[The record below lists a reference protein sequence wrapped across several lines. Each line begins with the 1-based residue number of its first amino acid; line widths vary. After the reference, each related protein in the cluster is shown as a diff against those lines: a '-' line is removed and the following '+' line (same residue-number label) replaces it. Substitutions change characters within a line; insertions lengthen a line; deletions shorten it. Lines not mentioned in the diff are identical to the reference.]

1 MHSQQAR
8 CIEQMRDT
16 AGVLVQVSEAAHP
29 CGACGG
35 PTRVQKT
42 VRRHGKTLEHGE
54 FEARESVRV
63 CAGGCPHPRGYRVT
77 RRAVSLAQCIEPGR
91 VIGYDVMVWV
101 GLQRFVE
108 HRQRE
113 EIRAALEREHGIR
126 ISSGA
131 ISVLAARFADH
142 LQALHHARATARRA
156 ALERDG
162 GWPLHI
168 DATGENGRGTLL
180 VAYAGWRKWV
190 LGAWKIPSE
199 RADQILPPLQEVV
212 ARFGHPCAV
221 MRDLGRAMQQ
231 AAAELVAQWEEPIPI
246 LACHL
251 HFLRDVGND
260 LLDSSYGALRS
271 LFRRFKIRPALR
283 ALARDL
289 GGQLGPEIRRA
300 RQAVQQWQQG
310 DDGTQRL
317 PDGPAGLATVRAL
330 VQWVLDYAADA
341 TGDGMP
347 FDRPY
352 LDLYERCHQTQRALS
367 AFLQTPPADRTVC
380 RAARRL
386 QRILDPL
393 QRDLPCAPLVRQLQT
408 RTKLFDQLRDALR
421 LTSSRDTRRRAA
433 GAPTDSPS
441 QQVAELNDIR
451 AALERFTAALAEQRP
466 ARGPAQDTRKAIDL
480 ILGHLERHGD
490 YLWGHVIS
498 LPARAGGGIRLV
510 ERTNNLLEGFFHTVK
525 HAERRRSGRKILTSD
540 IECLPPA
547 AMLALNLTRADYVAT
562 LCGSL
567 ARLPQAFADLAERKR
582 TQALIHPTDKPT
594 QQTRPA
600 LAELASTSLPA
611 PDRKL
616 VRSEAM
622 TRCILN
628 AGGRAIRA
636 AVATAD

>member
-1 MHSQQAR
+1 
-8 CIEQMRDT
+8 MRDT
-16 AGVLVQVSEAAHP
+16 AGVLVQVIDAAYP

-42 VRRHGKTLEHGE
+42 VRRHGKTLEHGA

-63 CAGGCPHPRGYRVT
+63 CAGGCHHPLGNRVT

-91 VIGYDVMVWV
+91 VIGYDVMVLV
-101 GLQRFVE
+101 GLQRFAE

-113 EIRAALEREHGIR
+113 EIRTALEREHGIR
-126 ISSGA
+126 ISSGE

-142 LQALHHARATARRA
+142 LEALHHARATALRA
-156 ALERDG
+156 ELERDG

-168 DATGENGRGTLL
+168 DATGEDGRGTLL

-199 RADQILPPLQEVV
+199 RADQILPHLQEVV
-212 ARFGHPCAV
+212 ERFGRPCAV
-221 MRDLGRAMQQ
+221 MRDLGRAMKE
-231 AAAELVAQWEEPIPI
+231 AAADLVAQWEEPIPI

-260 LLDSSYGALRS
+260 LLDPPYGALRS
-271 LFRRFKIRPALR
+271 LFRRVKIRPALR
-283 ALARDL
+283 TLARDL
-289 GGQLGPEIRRA
+289 GRTLGPEISRA
-300 RQAVQQWQQG
+300 RQAVRQWQQCDAG
-310 DDGTQRL
+310 SQRL
-317 PDGPAGLATVRAL
+317 PDGQAGLATVRAL

-352 LDLYERCHQTQRALS
+352 LDLYERCHKTQRALA
-367 AFLQTPPADRTVC
+367 AFLQMPPSDRRVC
-380 RAARRL
+380 TAARRL
-386 QRILDPL
+386 QRILEPL
-393 QRDLPCAPLVRQLQT
+393 PRDLPFAPLVRQLKI

-421 LTSSRDTRRRAA
+421 LTSSRHPQRQAA

-451 AALERFTAALAEQRP
+451 AALDRFTAALAEQRP
-466 ARGPAQDTRKAIDL
+466 ARGPAHDTRNAIDL
-480 ILGHLERHGD
+480 ILDHLERHGD
-490 YLWGHVIS
+490 HLWGHVIS
-498 LPARAGGGIRLV
+498 LPAPAGGGIRLV

-540 IECLPPA
+540 MECLPPA

-567 ARLPQAFADLAERKR
+567 ARLPEAFADLDERKR
-582 TQALIHPTDKPT
+582 THALIHPTDPPT
-594 QQTRPA
+594 EPTRHA
-600 LAELASTSLPA
+600 LDELASTSLPA

-628 AGGRAIRA
+628 AGGRAIRTVA
-636 AVATAD
+636 TAVATAT

>member
-1 MHSQQAR
+1 
-8 CIEQMRDT
+8 MRDT
-16 AGVLVQVSEAAHP
+16 AGVLVQVSAAAAP

-63 CAGGCPHPRGYRVT
+63 CAGGCYHALGNRVT
-77 RRAVSLAQCIEPGR
+77 RRAVSLTQCIEPGR
-91 VIGYDVMVWV
+91 VIGYDVMVLV

-113 EIRAALEREHGIR
+113 EIRAGLEHEHGIR

-142 LQALHHARATARRA
+142 LDALHHARAAVLRA
-156 ALERDG
+156 ELERDG

-168 DATGENGRGTLL
+168 DATGEDGRGTLL

-199 RADQILPPLQEVV
+199 RADQILPYLQEVV
-212 ARFGHPCAV
+212 ERFGRPCAV
-221 MRDLGRAMQQ
+221 MRDLGRAMKQ
-231 AAAELVAQWEEPIPI
+231 AAADLVAQWEEPIPI

-260 LLDSSYGALRS
+260 LLDAPYGALRS
-271 LFRRFKIRPALR
+271 LFRRVKIRPALR
-283 ALARDL
+283 TLARDL
-289 GGQLGPEIRRA
+289 GCTLGPEITRA
-300 RQAVQQWQQG
+300 RHAVLQWQQC
-310 DDGTQRL
+310 DDGPQHL
-317 PDGPAGLATVRAL
+317 PDGQAGLATVRAL

-352 LDLYERCHQTQRALS
+352 LDLYERCHKTQRALA
-367 AFLQTPPADRTVC
+367 AFLRTPPADRKVY

-393 QRDLPCAPLVRQLQT
+393 QRDLPFAPIVRQLKT
-408 RTKLFDQLRDALR
+408 RSTLFDQLRDALR
-421 LTSSRDTRRRAA
+421 LTSSRDTQRRAA

-451 AALERFTAALAEQRP
+451 AALDRFTAALADQRP
-466 ARGPAQDTRKAIDL
+466 TRGPAQDTRKAIDL
-480 ILGHLERHGD
+480 ILDHLARHGD
-490 YLWGHVIS
+490 HLWGHVIS

-540 IECLPPA
+540 MECLPPA
-547 AMLALNLTRADYVAT
+547 AMLALNLTREDYVAT

-567 ARLPQAFADLAERKR
+567 AGLPQAFADLDERKR
-582 TQALIHPTDKPT
+582 THTRIRPTDQPT
-594 QQTRPA
+594 PQTRPA
-600 LAELASTSLPA
+600 LDELASTSLPA
-611 PDRKL
+611 LDRKL

-628 AGGRAIRA
+628 AGGRALRA
-636 AVATAD
+636 LATAD

>member
-1 MHSQQAR
+1 MRSQQAR

-16 AGVLVQVSEAAHP
+16 AGALVHVSEAAQP
-29 CGACGG
+29 CAACGG

-54 FEARESVRV
+54 FEARETVRV
-63 CAGGCPHPRGYRVT
+63 CAGGCHHPPGNRVT
-77 RRAVSLAQCIEPGR
+77 RRAVSLAQRIEPGR
-91 VIGYDVMVWV
+91 VIGHDVVVFV

-113 EIRAALEREHGIR
+113 EIRAALERQHGIR
-126 ISSGA
+126 ISTGEV
-131 ISVLAARFADH
+131 SVLTARFADY
-142 LQALHHARATARRA
+142 LEALHRARATALRA
-156 ALERDG
+156 TLEHDG

-168 DATGENGRGTLL
+168 DATGEDGRGTLL

-199 RADQILPPLQEVV
+199 CADQILPHLQDVV
-212 ARFGHPCAV
+212 GRFGRPCAV
-221 MRDLGRAMQQ
+221 MRDLGHAMKQ
-231 AAAELVAQWEEPIPI
+231 AAADLVAQWEKPVPI

-260 LLDSSYGALRS
+260 LLDSPYGALRS

-283 ALARDL
+283 TLTRDL
-289 GGQLGPEIRRA
+289 GCKLGPEITKA
-300 RQAVQQWQQG
+300 REAVLQWQQC
-310 DDGTQRL
+310 DDGSQPL
-317 PDGPAGLATVRAL
+317 PDGQAGLATGRAL

-352 LDLYERCHQTQRALS
+352 LDLYERCQNAHRVLS
-367 AFLQTPPADRTVC
+367 AFLRTPPCDRKVC
-380 RAARRL
+380 RAARRF

-393 QRDLPCAPLVRQLQT
+393 HRDLPFAPIVRELRT

-421 LTSSRDTRRRAA
+421 LTSDTRGRAA
-433 GAPTDSPS
+433 CAPTNSPS

-451 AALERFTAALAEQRP
+451 AALDRFTAALTKQRP

-480 ILGHLERHGD
+480 ILNHLERHGN
-490 YLWGHVIS
+490 YLWGHVIP
-498 LPARAGGGIRLV
+498 LPAGAGGGIRLV

-525 HAERRRSGRKILTSD
+525 HAERRRSGRKILTRD
-540 IECLPPA
+540 MECLPPA
-547 AMLALNLTRADYVAT
+547 AMLALNLEREDYVAT

-567 ARLPQAFADLAERKR
+567 DHLPQAFADLDATKR
-582 TQALIHPTDKPT
+582 TRAPIHPTDQPT

-600 LAELASTSLPA
+600 LDEIACTSLPA

-622 TRCILN
+622 TRRILN

-636 AVATAD
+636 AATAD

>member
-1 MHSQQAR
+1 
-8 CIEQMRDT
+8 MRDT
-16 AGVLVQVSEAAHP
+16 AGVLVQVSEAAQP

-63 CAGGCPHPRGYRVT
+63 CAGGCHHPPGNRVT

-91 VIGYDVMVWV
+91 VIGYDVMVLV

-113 EIRAALEREHGIR
+113 EIRAALERAHGIR
-126 ISSGA
+126 ISSGE

-142 LQALHHARATARRA
+142 LEALHHARATVLRA
-156 ALERDG
+156 ELERDG

-168 DATGENGRGTLL
+168 DATGEDGRGTLL

-199 RADQILPPLQEVV
+199 RADQILPHLQEVV
-212 ARFGHPCAV
+212 GRFGRPCAV

-231 AAAELVAQWEEPIPI
+231 AAADLVAQWEEPIPI

-260 LLDSSYGALRS
+260 LLDSPYGALRS
-271 LFRRFKIRPALR
+271 LFRRVKIRPALR
-283 ALARDL
+283 ILARDL
-289 GGQLGPEIRRA
+289 GCKLGPEITRA
-300 RQAVQQWQQG
+300 RQAVLQWQQC

-317 PDGPAGLATVRAL
+317 PDGQAGLATVRAL

-352 LDLYERCHQTQRALS
+352 LDLYERCHKTHRALS
-367 AFLQTPPADRTVC
+367 AFLRTPPSDRKVC

-393 QRDLPCAPLVRQLQT
+393 HRDLPCAPIVRQLKT
-408 RTKLFDQLRDALR
+408 RTTLFDQLRDALR

-433 GAPTDSPS
+433 CAPTDSPS

-451 AALERFTAALAEQRP
+451 AALDRFTAALAAQRP
-466 ARGPAQDTRKAIDL
+466 ARAPAQDTRKAIDL
-480 ILGHLERHGD
+480 ILDHLERHGD
-490 YLWGHVIS
+490 HLWGHVIS

-525 HAERRRSGRKILTSD
+525 HAERRRSGRKILTCD
-540 IECLPPA
+540 MECLPPA
-547 AMLALNLTRADYVAT
+547 AMLALNLTRDDYVAT

-567 ARLPQAFADLAERKR
+567 ARLPQAFADLDERKR
-582 TQALIHPTDKPT
+582 THALIHPTDQPT
-594 QQTRPA
+594 EQTRPA
-600 LAELASTSLPA
+600 LDELASTSLPA

-636 AVATAD
+636 VATAD